1 VSLLLYFLSLSFSR
15 RALIN
20 VVDCDTR
27 ELLSVW
33 LASIHATLPA
43 VLRSYDVEVS
53 VNKPLFKKIL
63 FKNLWD
69 SKRKFVLTS
78 SDENLMRPR

>member
-1 VSLLLYFLSLSFSR
+1 MQLLRR

-20 VVDCDTR
+20 VVDSDTR

-33 LASIHATLPA
+33 LASIHATAPA
-43 VLRSYDVEVS
+43 IMRSYDVEVEMK
-53 VNKPLFKKIL
+53 KPLYKKIM

-69 SKRKFVLTS
+69 SKRRFTVTS
-78 SDENLMRPR
+78 SDETLMRPR